1 MRVAEGIILS
11 QDLKNRTE
19 ILAKLSEKMNS
30 ECFGMAQDSKDKLLE
45 RLRKSD
51 LELDQDD
58 DRVLKEI
65 ALYAEK
71 CDVSEE
77 ITRLDSHLEQ
87 ISETVGSKSSV
98 GRKIEF
104 LLQEVSRELN
114 TLCSKSTRTSCTNL
128 ALEARAEVEKMR
140 EQAMNVE

>member
-1 MRVAEGIILS
+1 
-11 QDLKNRTE
+11 
-19 ILAKLSEKMNS
+19 
-30 ECFGMAQDSKDKLLE
+30 LE

-51 LELDQDD
+51 LTLDHDD

-77 ITRLDSHLEQ
+77 ITRLDSHLKQ
-87 ISETVGSKSSV
+87 ISETICLNSSV

-104 LLQEVSRELN
+104 LLQEIGRELN
-114 TLCSKSTRTSCTNL
+114 TLCSKSTKTSCTNL
-128 ALEARAEVEKMR
+128 ALEARAEVEKMK
-140 EQAMNVE
+140 EQAMNIE

>member
-1 MRVAEGIILS
+1 
-11 QDLKNRTE
+11 
-19 ILAKLSEKMNS
+19 
-30 ECFGMAQDSKDKLLE
+30 
-45 RLRKSD
+45 
-51 LELDQDD
+51 
-58 DRVLKEI
+58 
-65 ALYAEK
+65 K

-114 TLCSKSTRTSCTNL
+114 TLCSKSTRTFCTNL